1 MKIDESKALS
11 KDLKIIGQTL
21 SDSANAIVQVNDTIR
36 SIKHLISEKSDRLR
50 SKLIA
55 AGVTC
60 IAFPEPFFSDA
71 LGLTLIATGLII
83 SKCRGPTIMD
93 VFREARRVAAD
104 LRKLNKDL
112 STF

>member
-21 SDSANAIVQVNDTIR
+21 NDSANAMVHVNNIVR
-36 SIKHLISEKSDRLR
+36 SIKRLISAKSDRLG

-60 IAFPEPFFSDA
+60 IAFPEPLFSDA

-83 SKCRGPTIMD
+83 SKCRGPTVID
-93 VFREARRVAAD
+93 VFREARRIEAD
-104 LRKLNKDL
+104 LRRLNREL